1 LDPGTDFEPNPPP
14 KPGDWLAAHPES
26 GQSFEEFVRSRPN
39 RPDQTRNKIYLHPL
53 GDFLPEGSPPVEFLK
68 EYAEVFFGVGTQIL
82 SPKAND
88 NPRFTTR
95 INPFNRKRQILSTD
109 VLSNLRSLLTRD
121 AFCLLAITV
130 EALYPDPAWK
140 FFFRP
145 VLFERLCGS
154 IQLCPVRSGF
164 LWGEAG
170 KRGPGDPIEKEAVE
184 FWFTRRAICFP
195 WLIAFFFAAS

>member
-1 LDPGTDFEPNPPP
+1 M
-14 KPGDWLAAHPES
+14 
-26 GQSFEEFVRSRPN
+26 
-39 RPDQTRNKIYLHPL
+39 
-53 GDFLPEGSPPVEFLK
+53 EFLK

-140 FFFRP
+140 FFFGQSSLRDCVGVFSFARYDP
-145 VLFERLCGS
+145 AFYGER
-154 IQLCPVRSGF
+154 
-164 LWGEAG
+164 
-170 KRGPGDPIEKEAVE
+170 RGREDREILLKKK
-184 FWFTRRAICFP
+184 
-195 WLIAFFFAAS
+195 L